1 MTVPSRSG
9 ARPGVLRSDRPR
21 HAARRAVLPHGQ
33 AVVSSGGTFARA
45 SAPAPAPAML
55 QVIPAM
61 SAIDGM

>member
-9 ARPGVLRSDRPR
+9 ARPGVLRADRPR
-21 HAARRAVLPHGQ
+21 HAARQAVLPHGQ

-45 SAPAPAPAML
+45 SRPRQAML